1 MGLFG
6 AAGATFGGSRNRNSG
21 NGGGISSFANRGG
34 GISGVIGNMFA
45 RIQNP
50 NVQNPNVQNTPRMT
64 GAQMLARIQNPNVQ
78 NPNVQNTPRMTGA
91 QMLAR
96 IQNPN
101 VQNTTQMQQTPINPN
116 AFNTGLASQLFNQ
129 SNTNNG
135 YVDPILSETPGVG
148 TPIVQKKS
156 SPIKQTMDSSVDPL
170 TGQYIDPTMSQG
182 LDPGTVDP
190 MLDQDIT
197 SSPQF

>member
-45 RIQNP
+45 RIKNP
-50 NVQNPNVQNTPRMT
+50 NV
-64 GAQMLARIQNPNVQ
+64 
-78 NPNVQNTPRMTGA
+78 
-91 QMLAR
+91 
-96 IQNPN
+96 QNPN

>member
-50 NVQNPNVQNTPRMT
+50 NVQNPNVQNT
-64 GAQMLARIQNPNVQ
+64 
-78 NPNVQNTPRMTGA
+78 
-91 QMLAR
+91 
-96 IQNPN
+96 
-101 VQNTTQMQQTPINPN
+101 TQMQQTPINPN

-135 YVDPILSETPGVG
+135 YVDPILSKTPGVG

>member
-45 RIQNP
+45 RIKNP
-50 NVQNPNVQNTPRMT
+50 NVQNPNVQNTTQMT
-64 GAQMLARIQNPNVQ
+64 GAQMFARIKNPNV
-78 NPNVQNTPRMTGA
+78 
-91 QMLAR
+91 
-96 IQNPN
+96 QNPN

>member
-45 RIQNP
+45 RIKNP
-50 NVQNPNVQNTPRMT
+50 NV
-64 GAQMLARIQNPNVQ
+64 
-78 NPNVQNTPRMTGA
+78 
-91 QMLAR
+91 
-96 IQNPN
+96 QNPN

-135 YVDPILSETPGVG
+135 YVDPILSKTPGVG